1 MPAATSLVRSH
12 LSTSPCQAALTPA
25 RGAFAGR
32 CLHLIS
38 RALQRLH
45 SLDGTLGWAAALVDL
60 HHTSFSAES
69 ALLPSGAVTPVGGQY
84 NLGADL
90 GHLPEAGAPSWSV
103 EAPQGQ
109 LAAGQGAQGD
119 AEMQMWLDN
128 EVLGHS
134 FEGWFDLPLLASPAG
149 TGSVGAP

>member
-38 RALQRLH
+38 RALQRLY
-45 SLDGTLGWAAALVDL
+45 SLDGTLGGAAALVDL

-90 GHLPEAGAPSWSV
+90 GRLPEAGAPSWSV

-109 LAAGQGAQGD
+109 LGAGQGAQVTQTCRCGSTTKCS
-119 AEMQMWLDN
+119 ATRSKA
-128 EVLGHS
+128 GS
-134 FEGWFDLPLLASPAG
+134 TCPSSPLRQAPA
-149 TGSVGAP
+149 V